1 MNIMTSLSSLVF
13 AGGMALSA
21 SALAQASV
29 QYKVLQLRGWE
40 LEEQL
45 NANAHAGWRLL
56 EMTTRTNCRFVTALQ
71 QEKIEPECF
80 MVVLEMNASASKGG
94 GTPSK

>member
-1 MNIMTSLSSLVF
+1 
-13 AGGMALSA
+13 
-21 SALAQASV
+21 
-29 QYKVLQLRGWE
+29 
-40 LEEQL
+40 
-45 NANAHAGWRLL
+45 
-56 EMTTRTNCRFVTALQ
+56 MTTRTNCRFVTALQ